1 MECLASDRAGW
12 RQAGQRSLACRRP
25 MRSSR
30 LDIHAPDRPHSGGR
44 AAGAG
49 SVRNWVVGAAL
60 GIAAVV
66 APVTR
71 VSAQPALEAAGLV
84 EEAQAALL
92 ALSSDRQLPALSAL
106 LPRARAV
113 FIAPQVFRAAV
124 VVGASGGTGILLV
137 RDEKRGAWHGPAFY
151 TLGGASVGLQIGAAA
166 SSVVVLAITERGA
179 AAMLKPSLQVG
190 ADATLALGPVG
201 AGVEGGT
208 VNLSADLV
216 AFARSRGL
224 YGGVSLQGAVLG
236 ARAAW
241 NHAYYGQALTP
252 SDILVHGEGANLQA
266 QTLLRVVQRLARGFP
281 RREQTPGWD
290 GSLSRSLPEG
300 ARPRDALEGT
310 GRSSRAPGGP

>member
-1 MECLASDRAGW
+1 
-12 RQAGQRSLACRRP
+12 
-25 MRSSR
+25 
-30 LDIHAPDRPHSGGR
+30 
-44 AAGAG
+44 
-49 SVRNWVVGAAL
+49 VGAAL

-66 APVTR
+66 APVPR

-92 ALSSDRQLPALSAL
+92 ALASDPQLPALSAL

-137 RDEKRGAWHGPAFY
+137 RGEKRGAWHGPAFY
-151 TLGGASVGLQIGAAA
+151 TLGGASIGLQIGAAA
-166 SSVVVLAITERGA
+166 SSVVVLAMTERGA
-179 AAMLKPSLQVG
+179 AAMLKPNLQVG

-252 SDILVHGEGANLQA
+252 IDILVHGEGANLQA
-266 QTLLRVVQRLARGFP
+266 QTLLGVVQRLARGYP